1 MGAPNI
7 RVAHVLG
14 SLIYGGVQTTGLNL
28 VRGLAKL
35 SFRQLV
41 VYQVSNAG
49 DMYSEFASLTE
60 VLHCPYQ
67 KDGCL
72 RFVRALSRLLREK
85 SVDVVLSHSFG
96 NHALIA
102 IAARLAGVPKTYVIV
117 TGDPASRSRHF
128 LPRLALAHSAR
139 PVCEGEIAVSESV
152 GRALLDRLRLP
163 ARRVTVIPNGC
174 DVEHVARRA
183 LGARAAAG
191 RGPGWRVLMAGRMG
205 RPKDHPTL
213 LRAVAL
219 LRAKSHPVELILAG
233 DGNERAEH
241 EALARRLGI
250 SDCVHFLGTRPDIPE
265 LMGTSDV
272 LVLATGN
279 EGLPIVV
286 LEGMAAEIPIIAT
299 DIPPC
304 REALDGGRCG
314 MLVPPRDPHGL
325 AAAMENT
332 LRDPRQSDELVRAAS
347 QRVRDHY
354 DLPLMAE
361 RYAELL
367 RRV

>member
-1 MGAPNI
+1 MGGTNI

-14 SLIYGGVQTTGLNL
+14 SLIYGGVQTTALNL

-41 VYQVSNAG
+41 VYQGSNAG
-49 DMYSEFASLTE
+49 DMYPEFASLTE
-60 VLHCPYQ
+60 VLHCPYR
-67 KDGCL
+67 KDRRL
-72 RFVRALSRLLREK
+72 RFVRALSRLLRDK

-96 NHALIA
+96 NHALVA
-102 IAARLAGVPKTYVIV
+102 MAAKLAGVAKTYVIV
-117 TGDPASRSRHF
+117 QNDPVSRGLPF
-128 LPRLALAHSAR
+128 LRRFALAHGAR
-139 PVCEGEIAVSESV
+139 PICQGEIAVSESV
-152 GRALLDRLRLP
+152 ARTLVDRLCLP

-174 DVEHVARRA
+174 DIEQVARRA
-183 LGARAAAG
+183 SQARATAV
-191 RGPGWRVLMAGRMG
+191 RGPEWRILMASRMA

-233 DGNERAEH
+233 DGALRAEH
-241 EALARRLGI
+241 EAFARRLGI
-250 SDCVHFLGTRPDIPE
+250 SDCVHFLGNRPDIPE

-279 EGLPIVV
+279 EGLPIVL
-286 LEGMAAEIPIIAT
+286 LEGMAAGIPIVAT
-299 DIPPC
+299 DIPAC
-304 REALDGGRCG
+304 REALEGGKCG
-314 MLVPPRDPHGL
+314 VLAPGRDPEAL
-325 AAAMENT
+325 ATALEDV
-332 LRDPRQSDELVRAAS
+332 LQHPRRREELVRAAS

-354 DLPLMAE
+354 DLPLMVE

-367 RRV
+367 RGG